1 MSRVDLRS
9 LRYFVAVADA
19 QSVGKAA
26 LRLHMAQPPLSVQIR
41 ALEAQLGA
49 QLFRRLS
56 GGMQL
61 TEAGQALLVR
71 ARSALALA
79 QDGFEAARAVAAGR
93 RGRLTVGYMF
103 ALGYS
108 LLPKLVPRLRA
119 EMPDVELQLIEL
131 SATNYEA
138 MISELKVTV
147 AVCMTPALRDGIA
160 TSIVASEP
168 LYVAMAAD
176 SPLTRLRGVPL
187 ATLRDHS
194 LISLPGPVEGVD
206 HSVVATMLRRE
217 GISMTIAHR
226 VETIH
231 AAYPLIMAGEGV
243 AILPACAAY
252 GSPPGLEFRPLL
264 NVEDRFDVAV
274 CRRAD
279 LESPLIDPFVDAVR
293 ASLAGTHRE
302 VHDVTE

>member
-1 MSRVDLRS
+1 MSRIDLRS

-41 ALEAQLGA
+41 ALETQLGA

-61 TEAGQALLVR
+61 TDAGQALLVR

-108 LLPKLVPRLRA
+108 LLPKLVPQLRA
-119 EMPDVELQLIEL
+119 EMPDVELQFVEM
-131 SATNYEA
+131 SAANYEA

-147 AVCMTPALRDGIA
+147 AVCMPPAIRDGIA
-160 TSIVASEP
+160 TSTVASEP
-168 LYVAMAAD
+168 LCVAMAAD
-176 SPLTRLRGVPL
+176 SPLAQLRHIPL
-187 ATLRDHS
+187 ATLCGHS
-194 LISLPGPVEGVD
+194 LISLPGPVEGID
-206 HSVVATMLRRE
+206 HSLVARLLRRE
-217 GISMTIAHR
+217 HISTMIAHR

-252 GSPPGLEFRPLL
+252 GSPPGLEFRPLAD
-264 NVEDRFDVAV
+264 VEDQFDVAV
-274 CRRAD
+274 CWRSD
-279 LESPLIDPFVDAVR
+279 LQSPLIEPFMDAVR
-293 ASLAGTHRE
+293 SALSGTPRIKA
-302 VHDVTE
+302 TF